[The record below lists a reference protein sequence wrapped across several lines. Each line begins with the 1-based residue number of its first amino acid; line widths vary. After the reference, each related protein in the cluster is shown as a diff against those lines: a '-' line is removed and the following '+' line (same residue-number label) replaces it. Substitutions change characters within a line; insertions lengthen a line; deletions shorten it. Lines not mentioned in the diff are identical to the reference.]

1 MEHPEQLMLAIIDS
15 HTDPYWNLA
24 AEEYLLD
31 RFDQPVFRLWRNAP
45 AVIVGRNQNALA
57 EINRAYAESH
67 GIAVVRRLSG
77 GGAVYHDL
85 GNVNYTFLDACGRNE
100 SSAEMFRRFTAPVIS
115 ALAKLGVDARL
126 EGRNDLTIDGCKF
139 SGNAIYVRG
148 GRMMHHGTMLFD
160 TSLDVLGKV
169 LSTDTSKFTGR
180 AVASRR
186 SRVTNIL
193 PHLAE
198 PMDAA
203 GFMEFIWQE
212 LAGQAERYEYSRENI
227 EAIGRLADGK
237 YRTEEWN
244 FASSPAYSFSKT
256 AKFPCGTITL
266 TARIVKGTI
275 EDLAISGD
283 YFFTRDT
290 DGFCEAM
297 RGCPATQEKIAERAS
312 QLPFGEYFN
321 GITLAELCSLFI
333 I

>member
-1 MEHPEQLMLAIIDS
+1 MLSIIDS

-24 AEEYLLD
+24 AEEYLLG
-31 RFDQPVFRLWRNAP
+31 RFSEPVFRLWQNAP
-45 AVIVGRNQNALA
+45 AVIVGRNQNACA
-57 EINRAYAESH
+57 EINADFIGRR

-85 GNVNYTFLDACGRNE
+85 GNVNYTFLDACDRSE
-100 SSAEMFRRFTAPVIS
+100 SSAGMFRRFTAPVIA
-115 ALAKLGVDARL
+115 ALAKLGVEATL
-126 EGRNDLTIDGCKF
+126 EGRNDLTIAGLKF
-139 SGNAIYVRG
+139 SGNAICVRG

-160 TSLDVLGKV
+160 TNLDDMAAA
-169 LSTDTSKFTGR
+169 LSSDTSKFTGR

-198 PMDAA
+198 PMT
-203 GFMEFIWQE
+203 
-212 LAGQAERYEYSRENI
+212 AGQFIAFLGQEVARQAEVYEYTAEDI
-227 EAIGRLADGK
+227 DAISRLADTK

-244 FASSPAYSFSKT
+244 FAASPAYSFSKT
-256 AKFPCGTITL
+256 AKFPCGTLSL
-266 TARIVKGTI
+266 TAKIEKGTV

-290 DGFCEAM
+290 AEFCEAM
-297 RGCPATQEKIAERAS
+297 RGCPAAQEKIAERAS
-312 QLPFGEYFN
+312 ELPFGDYFN
-321 GITLAELCSLFI
+321 GITLEELCSLFI